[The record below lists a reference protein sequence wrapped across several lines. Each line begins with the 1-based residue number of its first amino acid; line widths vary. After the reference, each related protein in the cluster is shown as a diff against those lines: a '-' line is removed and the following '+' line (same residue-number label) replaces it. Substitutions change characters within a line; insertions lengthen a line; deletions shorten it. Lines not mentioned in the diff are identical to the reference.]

1 MSRKGKDTKKK
12 DNFVAFEY
20 DGKEFKYSGRLYPDA
35 QTETKKCTI
44 TPMSLTLNG
53 VITIK
58 GCRLMQTDDNTW
70 INFPS
75 WKDKKDEYQSYVY
88 VDKKLIK
95 SSDISLDNKV
105 IDYLIKICNNLITI
119 FIPDWSDFFEK
130 KHRKR

>member
-1 MSRKGKDTKKK
+1 MARKGKETKKKKK
-12 DNFVAFEY
+12 DNFVEFEY
-20 DGKEFKYSGRLYPDA
+20 DGKEFKYSGRLYPDS
-35 QTETKKCTI
+35 QSETKKCTI

-88 VDKKLIK
+88 VDKDF
-95 SSDISLDNKV
+95 SEEELDSAAEAAEEA
-105 IDYLIKICNNLITI
+105 L
-119 FIPDWSDFFEK
+119 EK
-130 KHRKR
+130 ADD